1 MTEKK
6 VIPNVPPS
14 GGLAYQQT
22 VEQVLAHA
30 QSQASGLDRAEA
42 QARLQ
47 KTGPNALPEKKGK
60 PAWLRFLAHFNDVL
74 IYVLLAAAVLT
85 AVMGHWVDT
94 LVILGVAVINACIG
108 HIE

>member
-6 VIPNVPPS
+6 LSPNMPPS

-22 VEQVLAHA
+22 AEQVLAHL

-47 KTGPNALPEKKGK
+47 KSGPNALPAK
-60 PAWLRFLAHFNDVL
+60 
-74 IYVLLAAAVLT
+74 
-85 AVMGHWVDT
+85 
-94 LVILGVAVINACIG
+94 
-108 HIE
+108 

>member
-30 QSQASGLDRAEA
+30 QSQASGLDREEA

-47 KTGPNALPEKKGK
+47 KTGPNALPEKK
-60 PAWLRFLAHFNDVL
+60 RETR
-74 IYVLLAAAVLT
+74 LAAFP
-85 AVMGHWVDT
+85 GPF
-94 LVILGVAVINACIG
+94 
-108 HIE
+108 

>member
-1 MTEKK
+1 
-6 VIPNVPPS
+6 VPPS

-22 VEQVLAHA
+22 VEQVLAHT

-47 KTGPNALPEKKGK
+47 KQGRMRCRRKRQT
-60 PAWLRFLAHFNDVL
+60 AWLRFLAHFNDVL

-94 LVILGVAVINACIG
+94 LVILGVAVINA
-108 HIE
+108 